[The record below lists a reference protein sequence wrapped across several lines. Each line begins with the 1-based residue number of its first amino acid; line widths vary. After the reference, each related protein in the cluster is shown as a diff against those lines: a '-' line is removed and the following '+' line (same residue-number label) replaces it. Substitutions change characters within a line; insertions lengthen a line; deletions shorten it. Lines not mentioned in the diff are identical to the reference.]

1 MMPVDAQRKNK
12 KSRFGILFLG
22 VIVLA
27 FAVMAVLNPAQTV
40 QALRISGHML
50 LTLIPIFLLVI
61 FFIGALNY
69 FLNPQKVKKLF
80 GKESGWKGWLLA
92 VVFGI
97 ISHGSIY
104 IWYPF
109 LKQLREQ
116 GMRDGLLAAFL
127 YNRAIK
133 IPLLPVMVYYFGI
146 KFAAALFIYTVL
158 ASIIE
163 GLIIE
168 AV

>member
-1 MMPVDAQRKNK
+1 MPPANAQEKNK

-22 VIVLA
+22 IVILVCIALA
-27 FAVMAVLNPAQTV
+27 LLNPAQTAE
-40 QALRISGHML
+40 ALRISGHML
-50 LTLIPIFLLVI
+50 LTLIPVFLLVI
-61 FFIGALNY
+61 FFMGALNY
-69 FLNPQKVKKLF
+69 FLHPQKVKNLF

-92 VVFGI
+92 VAFGI

-109 LKQLREQ
+109 LRQLREQ
-116 GMRDGLLAAFL
+116 GMRDGLLAAFI

-146 KFAAALFIYTVL
+146 KFTAVLFVYTVL

-163 GLIIE
+163 GLMIE
-168 AV
+168 TV